1 MERLTT
7 DNPRNNTEVALN
19 LVYVKDGQA
28 WVRNGGPAPGY
39 PDVELYDYMR
49 LIVADHGPMSIKAD
63 LTDDELGDALYDALF
78 DGIETKEGLC
88 AMLYTLAWAFAELRQ
103 RLAAYEDTGLEPDEI
118 TDFLPTLKE
127 WRQNM
132 GALRHVHELVTAE
145 AEGRLVVLET
155 APRGSYEALEGDK
168 INTPKTAKKLRQ
180 YEQDAYDG
188 RYGSDWLEEVG
199 EGLRFY
205 AEYCVAHNLE
215 MTMAGFLKYVNG
227 LHNGE
232 IYGGNIPPGYFEE
245 AEKALE
251 GMEV

>member
-19 LVYVKDGQA
+19 LVYAKDGQA

-103 RLAAYEDTGLEPDEI
+103 RLAAYEDTGLTPADVAKFWAAFCEA
-118 TDFLPTLKE
+118 
-127 WRQNM
+127 RAMAQ
-132 GALRHVHELVTAE
+132 ALGQEYADRADKLLEAD
-145 AEGRLVVLET
+145 AEGRLLVLPCKVGDVVYQRDSYGNL
-155 APRGSYEALEGDK
+155 YEATVQSIVIDNRRMIFITSGIGFDC
-168 INTPKTAKKLRQ
+168 
-180 YEQDAYDG
+180 DAIG
-188 RYGSDWLEEVG
+188 KSV
-199 EGLRFY
+199 
-205 AEYCVAHNLE
+205 
-215 MTMAGFLKYVNG
+215 FLSR
-227 LHNGE
+227 
-232 IYGGNIPPGYFEE
+232 EE
-245 AEKALE
+245 AEKALG
-251 GMEV
+251 GMEEWL

>member
-39 PDVELYDYMR
+39 PDVTLYDYMR
-49 LIVADHGPMSIKAD
+49 LIIADHGPMSIKTG
-63 LTDDELGDALYDALF
+63 LTDEELGDALYDALF
-78 DGIETKEGLC
+78 DGVETKEGLC

-103 RLAAYEDTGLEPDEI
+103 RLAAYEDTGLEPEEI
-118 TDFLPTLKE
+118 RDFLPTLKE

-145 AEGRLVVLET
+145 AEGRLVVL
-155 APRGSYEALEGDK
+155 PCKVGDTVYTNIAMSGWHLRSRNRPYSAK
-168 INTPKTAKKLRQ
+168 VVFIGINANDGMGGGLINVTYNKCCYMMQFYFSDIGKT
-180 YEQDAYDG
+180 
-188 RYGSDWLEEVG
+188 V
-199 EGLRFY
+199 
-205 AEYCVAHNLE
+205 
-215 MTMAGFLKYVNG
+215 FLTR
-227 LHNGE
+227 
-232 IYGGNIPPGYFEE
+232 EE

-251 GMEV
+251 G